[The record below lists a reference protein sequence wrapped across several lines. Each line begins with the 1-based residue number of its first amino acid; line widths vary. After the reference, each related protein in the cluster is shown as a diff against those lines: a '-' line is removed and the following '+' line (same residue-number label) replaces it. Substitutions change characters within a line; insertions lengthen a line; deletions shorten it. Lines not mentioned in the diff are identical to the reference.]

1 MALGIRKGNEVMA
14 IIIIALGRGHLFRSH
29 FLRTI
34 VFYDSIDKSFR
45 NRKNLSIVI
54 EILIPELSAR

>member
-1 MALGIRKGNEVMA
+1 MAV
-14 IIIIALGRGHLFRSH
+14 IIIALGRGRLFRSH